1 MNEIMFLDE
10 IITHEI
16 GHMNQNNYW
25 RNLDGRLYCIYMN
38 FLHMDARG
46 HMDEIWNGWAN
57 YP

>member
-1 MNEIMFLDE
+1 MFLDE

-25 RNLDGRLYCIYMN
+25 RKLDGRSYCIHGLSFSTWMQEGIWMK
-38 FLHMDARG
+38 FE
-46 HMDEIWNGWAN
+46 MDERN

>member
-1 MNEIMFLDE
+1 MNEIMFMDE

-25 RNLDGRLYCIYMN
+25 RNLDGRSYCIHGFN

-46 HMDEIWNGWAN
+46 HVDGN
-57 YP
+57 